1 MFDDYL
7 APDLMNTLT
16 IPVHLIWEKEDPW
29 EPLEEAEKWSDELKC
44 INSLDAIKNAGHC
57 PHDEAPEEIIKLLR
71 KYVSIDK
78 SYKQ

>member
-1 MFDDYL
+1 M
-7 APDLMNTLT
+7 
-16 IPVHLIWEKEDPW
+16 
-29 EPLEEAEKWSDELKC
+29 EPLEEAKWSEELKC
-44 INSLDAIKNAGHC
+44 VKSLDAIKNAGHC